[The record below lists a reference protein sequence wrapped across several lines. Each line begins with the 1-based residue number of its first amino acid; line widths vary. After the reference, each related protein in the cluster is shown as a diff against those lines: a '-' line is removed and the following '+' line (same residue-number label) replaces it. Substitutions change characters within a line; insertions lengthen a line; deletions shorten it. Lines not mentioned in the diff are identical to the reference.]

1 MFLVTNENMGLCLCI
16 IEVDCSL
23 GQFESAKLKDKEY
36 SINFTQHCKKEREGC
51 AKFLTFFGK

>member
-23 GQFESAKLKDKEY
+23 GQFESAKLKDKEL
-36 SINFTQHCKKEREGC
+36 TKTRESV
-51 AKFLTFFGK
+51 KTKHQQKLFEELIFF